1 MFLNILECTDP
12 SYNVGFTLSDAEL
25 GRYVWRLSVLQH
37 TFFMNFEQN
46 PTNASSQVNLFRNL
60 PDNFNDSR
68 EDLLCESRTNLSST
82 NANSQTW
89 ITSSESFSNL
99 QSRTSLQVKFLFYK
113 NSFPFIS

>member
-1 MFLNILECTDP
+1 MLNFIVECTDP
-12 SYNVGFTLSDAEL
+12 MYNVGFTLSDAEL

-37 TFFMNFEQN
+37 TFFMNFEQT

-60 PDNFNDSR
+60 PDNYNDSR

-89 ITSSESFSNL
+89 ITTSESFSNL
-99 QSRTSLQVKFLFYK
+99 QSRTSLQV
-113 NSFPFIS
+113 SATIETIETI